1 MTVSDNVLGN
11 AAEPAALTRAAVV
24 GGARFVWCYADVERG
39 CTVLRYVVDEEG
51 RLVVRSGVA
60 DGAVPSLDLAAARWH
75 ERELVQYWSV
85 ALDPAPEGGSPV
97 TPQPAE
103 LYRRVASPEVSAV
116 LYGPI
121 RSGIGE
127 SARWVIETAGEDF
140 IAVAPSFGY
149 KRRGLEARFVGVSP
163 ELAPLVAEH
172 VSGATAASHATAFAR
187 AVEMAA
193 SIQVPQRARAARAL
207 LIEFERVHQ
216 HLDAL
221 AKLADDGSLSVGAA
235 QAFAAKE
242 RVHRLLAEGVGSRF
256 ARGVV
261 CVGGTR
267 FDAFAT
273 LAQACSHQLDQV
285 EHEATSVVDAL
296 LATPSLVD
304 RLVGTGRLS
313 ESVVREYGG
322 VGPVAR
328 GSGVPC
334 DARATDGWVFTE
346 QEADEAL
353 GTDGDALSRAHIRR
367 DEIHRAF
374 RLVRNALDA
383 APPGA
388 WRVDLA
394 KSLRGEGMSRVESPQ
409 GELIYAVRI
418 DGTLQRVAIRSASFQ
433 NWPLFVPAL
442 PGNIFTDFSF
452 IEHSFG
458 LIVAETDR

>member
-1 MTVSDNVLGN
+1 VNARDDVLGD
-11 AAEPAALTRAAVV
+11 AAQAAALTRAAVRD
-24 GGARFVWCYADVERG
+24 GARFVWCYADVRDRG
-39 CTVLRYVVDEEG
+39 TILRYVVDEAG
-51 RLVVRSGVA
+51 HLVARSGLV

-75 ERELVQYWSV
+75 ERELIDYWSV
-85 ALDPAPEGGSPV
+85 AIEPGPEGGSPV
-97 TPQPAE
+97 RPQPAE
-103 LYRRVASPEVSAV
+103 RYRRACSPEVSAV
-116 LYGPI
+116 LYGPV

-149 KRRGLEARFVGVSP
+149 KRRGLEARFQGTP
-163 ELAPLVAEH
+163 LELAPFVAEH

-187 AVEMAA
+187 AVENAA
-193 SIQVPQRARAARAL
+193 GVDVPPRARAARAVL
-207 LIEFERVHQ
+207 VELERVHQ
-216 HLDAL
+216 HLDVL

-235 QAFAAKE
+235 QTFAAKE
-242 RVHRLLAEGVGSRF
+242 RVHRLLAQGAGNRF

-261 CVGGTR
+261 CAGGTR
-267 FDAFAT
+267 FDVFAT
-273 LAQACSHQLDQV
+273 VADACSHQLDEV
-285 EHEATSVVDAL
+285 EREATSVVEAL

-313 ESVVREYGG
+313 DLTVREYAG

-334 DARATDGWVFTE
+334 DARARDGWIFTS

-353 GTDGDALSRAHIRR
+353 GSNGDALSRAHVRR

-383 APPGA
+383 DPPGP
-388 WRVDLA
+388 WRVHIDE
-394 KSLRGEGMSRVESPQ
+394 SVRGEGMSRVESPQ
-409 GELIYAVRI
+409 GELLYAVRI
-418 DGTLQRVAIRSASFQ
+418 GDGVQRVAIRSASFQ
-433 NWPLFVPAL
+433 NWPLFVPSL

-458 LIVAETDR
+458 LVVAETDR